1 MSGCGAEL
9 SKALGVVPLLNSPA
23 SVVVLGFGGVHLSL
37 ERGWAKR
44 SS

>member
-1 MSGCGAEL
+1 MSGCRAEL
-9 SKALGVVPLLNSPA
+9 SKALGIVPFLNSPA
-23 SVVVLGFGGVHLSL
+23 SVVVLGFGGVCLSP